1 MNALLL
7 DLLPYVHKG
16 YCCSQL
22 MLALARQLDDTED
35 TGFMCAMR
43 GLCHGIGQSG
53 GPCGLLTG
61 GAAVLAWL
69 SSRNEEEAHPMI
81 DAMTNEYAS
90 WFMERVKAY
99 GGTGCEN
106 VSTGLAAEA
115 GTPLPEGGMPP
126 MELCGDL
133 LSECWN
139 KLLDIYESYDLESA
153 RS

>member
-22 MLALARQLDDTED
+22 LLALAQQTSDNED
-35 TGFMCAMR
+35 PGLMRAMR

-69 SSRNEEEAHPMI
+69 SSRNEEEPHPMI
-81 DAMTNEYAS
+81 DAMTNEYAA
-90 WFMERVKAY
+90 WFMERVGSY
-99 GGTGCEN
+99 GGADCEH
-106 VSTGLAAEA
+106 VAAGLASAA
-115 GTPLPEGGMPP
+115 GEPVPEGGMPP

-133 LSECWN
+133 LAECWE
-139 KLLDIYESYDLESA
+139 KLLDICESYDIDP
-153 RS
+153 RG

>member
-1 MNALLL
+1 
-7 DLLPYVHKG
+7 
-16 YCCSQL
+16 
-22 MLALARQLDDTED
+22 
-35 TGFMCAMR
+35 
-43 GLCHGIGQSG
+43 
-53 GPCGLLTG
+53 
-61 GAAVLAWL
+61 
-69 SSRNEEEAHPMI
+69 MI
-81 DAMTNEYAS
+81 DAMTNEYSS

-115 GTPLPEGGMPP
+115 GTPVPEGGMPP

>member
-35 TGFMCAMR
+35 TGLMCAMR

-81 DAMTNEYAS
+81 DAMTNEYSS

-115 GTPLPEGGMPP
+115 GTPVPEGGMPP